1 MKVTRVGSAVA
12 AALSA
17 LAVTVIAWRPTS
29 SAQVAKP
36 IVVPQLSMR
45 AQMGKGFYDETC
57 AACHG
62 PNAAG
67 TENGPPFV
75 HPVYNPGH
83 HADEAFYRAV
93 RQGVPAH
100 HWRFGDMPP
109 QPDVTDQQVSA
120 ILNYVRELQRAN
132 GIQTQEHKM

>member
-1 MKVTRVGSAVA
+1 MKVTRVGIAVA
-12 AALSA
+12 AALGA
-17 LAVTVIAWRPTS
+17 LAVAAVLWRPTS

-36 IVVPQLSMR
+36 VIVPQLSMR
-45 AQMGKGFYDETC
+45 AKIGKEFYDTTC

-62 PNAAG
+62 VDAAG

-75 HPVYNPGH
+75 HPTYNPGH

-93 RQGVPAH
+93 RQGVSAH

-109 QPDVTDQQVSA
+109 QPDVTDQQVGG
-120 ILNYVRELQRAN
+120 IINYVRELQRAN
-132 GIQTQEHKM
+132 GILTQEHKM